1 MSDKA
6 ENQAVKTIV
15 VSASFT
21 AEPLEQSLNFW
32 GQELRDTFKIE
43 FAPYNQVFQQLLDL
57 SSLLSKNRHGM
68 NVILVRFE
76 DWIRNGNELSNLDIQ
91 EKIKENVNNLIL
103 ALKSASERSSTP
115 YLVCVCPVSPAAVAD
130 GESVAFYQQMED
142 LIVSGLD
149 VISNVYLVK
158 TSELTTAYPVSTYY
172 DADSDE
178 LAHVPYMPA
187 FFAALGTMIA
197 RKFHTIQ
204 SLPYKVIVLDCDQT
218 LWKGVCGEDGPLGI
232 EVDPPR
238 KRLQEFM
245 VRQCDT
251 GMLICLCSKNNE
263 EDVKEVF
270 EHHPE
275 MPLKREHIVSWRINW
290 RPKSENVKSLA
301 SELGLGL
308 DSFILIDDNPVECA
322 EVQANC
328 PEVLTFCLPKEPDN
342 IPGFL
347 EHIWVFDH
355 LKITDED
362 RTRTISYQQSK
373 KREHFRQ
380 RSLSFKDFLAGLELE
395 VRISEAM
402 PHHLARVA
410 QLTQRTNQFNFT
422 TVRRSEADIQN
433 LLHSRTLECLVTE
446 VSDRFG
452 DYGLVGVIL
461 FGTDSEA
468 IKVDTFLLSCRA
480 LGRGVEH
487 RMLAKLGQLAKERG
501 VGYVEVSYT
510 PTKKNQPALDFLERI
525 GSGYREPFDSGFL
538 CRFPARY
545 VSTLTYDPSLEEPTD
560 SGELDSSNL
569 PSSSIL
575 GKQVAYTQ
583 VKSELF
589 HHIAVDLRSAEQI
602 LKTIES
608 QTHKQRPDAVGKYVA
623 PGNALER
630 SIAKIWQNVLGI
642 EKVGIHDNFFEI
654 GGTSLKGIQLIAQLQ
669 REFNVN
675 IPVVNLFE
683 RPTISSMAKMFQTN
697 KGEEAVTLVSRK
709 RGEMRRTIRMIRRG

>member
-32 GQELRDTFKIE
+32 GQELPDTFKIE

-57 SSLLSKNRHGM
+57 SSLLSKNRQGM

-76 DWIRNGNELSNLDIQ
+76 DWIRNGSELSNLDIQ

-115 YLVCVCPVSPAAVAD
+115 YLVCVCPASPAAVAD

-178 LAHVPYMPA
+178 LGHVPYMPA

-275 MPLKREHIVSWRINW
+275 MPIKREHVVSWRINW
-290 RPKSENVKSLA
+290 RPKSENIKSLA

-308 DSFILIDDNPVECA
+308 DNFILIDDNPVECA

-362 RTRTISYQQSK
+362 RKRTISYQQSK

-380 RSLSFKDFLAGLELE
+380 RSLIFKDFLAGLELE

-410 QLTQRTNQFNFT
+410 QLTQRTNQFNLT
-422 TVRRSEADIQN
+422 TVRRSEADVQN

-446 VSDRFG
+446 LSDRFG

-501 VGYVEVSYT
+501 VGYVEFSYT

-525 GSGYREPFDSGFL
+525 GSGYKEPLDSGFL
-538 CRFPARY
+538 CRFPAGY
-545 VSTLTYDPSLEEPTD
+545 VSTLTYDPSLEEPTG
-560 SGELDSSNL
+560 SGELDSSSL
-569 PSSSIL
+569 PSSSIP

-589 HHIAVDLRSAEQI
+589 HHIAVDLCSAEQI

-630 SIAKIWQNVLGI
+630 SIANIWQNVLGI

-654 GGTSLKGIQLIAQLQ
+654 GGTSLKGIQLIAQLR

-683 RPTISSMAKMFQTN
+683 RPTISSMAKMFQTD
-697 KGEEAVTLVSRK
+697 KGEEAVTLASRK
-709 RGEMRRTIRMIRRG
+709 RGEMRRTIRMIRRS

>member
-115 YLVCVCPVSPAAVAD
+115 YLVCVCPASPAAVAD

-158 TSELTTAYPVSTYY
+158 TSELMTAYPVSTYY

-178 LAHVPYMPA
+178 LGHVPYMPA

-197 RKFHTIQ
+197 RKFHTVQ

-238 KRLQEFM
+238 KRLQELM

-301 SELGLGL
+301 NELGLGL

-380 RSLSFKDFLAGLELE
+380 RSLTFKDFLAGLELE

-422 TVRRSEADIQN
+422 TVRRSETDIQN

-461 FGTDSEA
+461 FATDSEA

-487 RMLAKLGQLAKERG
+487 RMLAELGQLAKERG

-525 GSGYREPFDSGFL
+525 GSGYKEPLDSGFL
-538 CRFPARY
+538 CRFPAGY
-545 VSTLTYDPSLEEPTD
+545 VSTLTYGPSLEEPMG
-560 SGELDSSNL
+560 SGELDSSSL
-569 PSSSIL
+569 SSSSIP

-589 HHIAVDLRSAEQI
+589 HHIAVDLCSAEQI

-608 QTHKQRPDAVGKYVA
+608 QAHKQRPDAVGKYVA

-630 SIAKIWQNVLGI
+630 SIANIWQNVLGI

-654 GGTSLKGIQLIAQLQ
+654 GGTSLKGIQLIAQLR

-675 IPVVNLFE
+675 IPIVNLFE
-683 RPTISSMAKMFQTN
+683 RPTISSMAKMFQTD
-697 KGEEAVTLVSRK
+697 KGEEAVTLASRK
-709 RGEMRRTIRMIRRG
+709 RGEMRRKIRMIRRS